1 MVAENCQSKNPYFEG
16 RIVLFV
22 IIFSFDLFFVV
33 FVLFFKFQNH
43 HQMANHI
50 STIVTIFLGSHWSG
64 FRCSNRH

>member
-33 FVLFFKFQNH
+33 FCFIFQISKSPSNGES
-43 HQMANHI
+43 HQHNCNDFSRI
-50 STIVTIFLGSHWSG
+50 SLVRFSM
-64 FRCSNRH
+64 F